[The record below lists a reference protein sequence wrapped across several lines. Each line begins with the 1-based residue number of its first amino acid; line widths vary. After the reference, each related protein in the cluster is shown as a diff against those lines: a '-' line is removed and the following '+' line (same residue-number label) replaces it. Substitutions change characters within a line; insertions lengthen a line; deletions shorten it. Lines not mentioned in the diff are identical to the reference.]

1 MLKNFF
7 KSENKWTNGKKIV
20 GKIVAIIRIEP
31 KVLKLGKKGS
41 CHGKERSNSWFV
53 PQPFAVLIQKVL
65 RSKIAL
71 NRS

>member
-41 CHGKERSNSWFV
+41 CHGKERSNG
-53 PQPFAVLIQKVL
+53 
-65 RSKIAL
+65 
-71 NRS
+71 